1 VATSRCTLV
10 LAAVSTS
17 SVVSASTNA
26 RFSTSTPGS
35 IASTPPATPATTPTA
50 SAVYVKV
57 RPRPDEFEARAE
69 LSRPGEPFV
78 LPTTTLA
85 RPAARAP
92 GRRRVPAPLT
102 DRTGLLRSCDGAAAR
117 SGRLS
122 ARTRL
127 RHGRAAVPRQT
138 TTVRLARGGP
148 GIPLDGWHQR
158 FPPLLIDRRRSSA

>member
-1 VATSRCTLV
+1 GALR
-10 LAAVSTS
+10 LADHD
-17 SVVSASTNA
+17 
-26 RFSTSTPGS
+26 P
-35 IASTPPATPATTPTA
+35 
-50 SAVYVKV
+50 
-57 RPRPDEFEARAE
+57 
-69 LSRPGEPFV
+69 
-78 LPTTTLA
+78 
-85 RPAARAP
+85 RAP
-92 GRRRVPAPLT
+92 GRPRVPATLT

-158 FPPLLIDRRRSSA
+158 FPPLLIDRRRSSARASAPPTLSGLSRPRRRSRRLARSGLA